1 MSVEGVINGDGEI
14 AGSASAHETNSNG
27 ADRRPQRPDA
37 IAESATMITKDNNF
51 DVKSAVVND
60 GNENN
65 NSEDGNL
72 FTDIINGRTALTLV
86 SSLARSM
93 GDFTTTPTTT
103 EDEEYDDGHAD
114 GNTISGFNKGA
125 YGIANVFFSSSA
137 SSSDRSEKN
146 KRSRTMTGMGGVTT
160 KEDHDRRRRSKGGGG
175 EEGGRMTQLVNALQ
189 SSSSSSSRRQRR
201 REQSI
206 ITSQQQQQQQQRQ
219 QQPRSKSTNNNNT
232 KKDKTLITTALLTL
246 EQDMTLLDN
255 MASSQPQLSGT
266 EVGLLLGAIA
276 ASGVGPIF
284 FPGTSVTEVLAPA
297 AAAFTAN
304 ILKYN
309 VFLGFFCYINI
320 IHESPSNF
328 KSPS

>member
-93 GDFTTTPTTT
+93 GDFTMPTTK
-103 EDEEYDDGHAD
+103 EVEEYDDDGHATKEEEEEYDDTD

-125 YGIANVFFSSSA
+125 YRIANVFFSSSA

-146 KRSRTMTGMGGVTT
+146 KRSRT
-160 KEDHDRRRRSKGGGG
+160 
-175 EEGGRMTQLVNALQ
+175 
-189 SSSSSSSRRQRR
+189 
-201 REQSI
+201 I
-206 ITSQQQQQQQQRQ
+206 
-219 QQPRSKSTNNNNT
+219 
-232 KKDKTLITTALLTL
+232 
-246 EQDMTLLDN
+246 
-255 MASSQPQLSGT
+255 
-266 EVGLLLGAIA
+266 
-276 ASGVGPIF
+276 SGVGVRARII
-284 FPGTSVTEVLAPA
+284 TMTYL
-297 AAAFTAN
+297 N
-304 ILKYN
+304 I
-309 VFLGFFCYINI
+309 
-320 IHESPSNF
+320 
-328 KSPS
+328 